1 MAQLQEIYYLKE
13 KKGSGYWYHFF
24 TDEKSA
30 YAWCMGERLD
40 PKLIQSTKFD
50 SRGHLFIW

>member
-1 MAQLQEIYYLKE
+1 MGQLQEIFYVKE
-13 KKGSGYWYHFF
+13 PKGISHWYHFF
-24 TDEKSA
+24 IDEKSA